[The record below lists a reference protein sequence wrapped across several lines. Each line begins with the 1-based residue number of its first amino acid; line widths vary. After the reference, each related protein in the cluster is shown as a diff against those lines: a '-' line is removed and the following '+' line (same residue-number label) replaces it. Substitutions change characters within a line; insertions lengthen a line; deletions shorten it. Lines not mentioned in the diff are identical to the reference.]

1 MVLYTCFL
9 GGFDGSADMLLIVLT
24 AVCMYKGVSFKQ
36 GESWKDGCDLVCICE
51 NGTTGFY
58 RCDDR

>member
-9 GGFDGSADMLLIVLT
+9 VGFDGSADMLLIVLT
-24 AVCMYKGVSFKQ
+24 AVCMYKGVSFQQ
-36 GESWKDGCDLVCICE
+36 GESWKDGCDLVCE
-51 NGTTGFY
+51 NRTTEFY